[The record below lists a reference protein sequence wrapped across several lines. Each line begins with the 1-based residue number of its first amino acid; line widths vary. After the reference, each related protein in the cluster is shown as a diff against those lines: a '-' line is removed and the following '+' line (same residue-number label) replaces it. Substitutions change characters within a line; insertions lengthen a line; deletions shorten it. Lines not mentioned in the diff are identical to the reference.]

1 MIKPKVR
8 RNIDPGGQ
16 AISNRIFRK
25 AALDRLA
32 SPERLDAPAR
42 LVGGPGWLILFTF
55 TVAIAGGAIWAFLAE
70 APVSVAVE
78 GILIDRAGL
87 VEISAERGGRLDFID
102 LEPGSVVAAGAVVA
116 RMSQSDLLRALE
128 AAEARLADARLR
140 FTRFEGFYQDQKQRE
155 DQSDA
160 ARRATIERTLA
171 VLRQRVGLL
180 GERVEKTEAL
190 FEKNIVVQD
199 RLLDAQIA
207 EANARER
214 VSVLEEEA
222 LRLDLGAV
230 ERESERRIGLLDEA
244 LNVEE
249 QEREVARL
257 SSQLGDQ
264 QEIRSARAGRVVELK
279 VNAGDVVQ
287 PGDALATLA
296 PLDGA
301 GELEAVLYAP
311 PGEGK
316 RIEPGM
322 QAEVSPGAVEREV
335 YGFVRAEVASVSP
348 LPATEEGM
356 RRTLQNDRLVSQLS
370 ARGAP
375 IEARVRLIRDAGTP
389 TGLAW
394 SSSVGPAR
402 GVGAGTVVTGR
413 VIVDNVPVIDLLIP
427 GLSRFLSRGGG

>member
-1 MIKPKVR
+1 
-8 RNIDPGGQ
+8 
-16 AISNRIFRK
+16 
-25 AALDRLA
+25 
-32 SPERLDAPAR
+32 
-42 LVGGPGWLILFTF
+42 
-55 TVAIAGGAIWAFLAE
+55 
-70 APVSVAVE
+70 
-78 GILIDRAGL
+78 
-87 VEISAERGGRLDFID
+87 
-102 LEPGSVVAAGAVVA
+102 
-116 RMSQSDLLRALE
+116 MSQSELLRALE
-128 AAEARLADARLR
+128 SAEARLADARLR
-140 FTRFEGFYQDQKQRE
+140 FARFEGFYEDQKQRE
-155 DQSDA
+155 DQSDT
-160 ARRATIERTLA
+160 ARRETIARTLA
-171 VLRQRVGLL
+171 VLRERVALL
-180 GERVEKTEAL
+180 GERVEKTAAL

-199 RLLDAQIA
+199 RLLEAQIA
-207 EANARER
+207 AANAQER

-230 ERESERRIGLLDEA
+230 ERESERRIALLDEA

-264 QEIRSARAGRVVELK
+264 QEIRSPRAGRVVELK

-394 SSSVGPAR
+394 SSSAGPAR

-413 VIVDNVPVIDLLIP
+413 VIVDTVPVIDLVIP
-427 GLSRFLSRGGG
+427 GLSKFLARGGG